1 MADDTR
7 NDGVPEPNIPAGD
20 SERIRARSF
29 GKLIDDLTDGADAPP
44 ALAAETR
51 ELLDL
56 AATMRDALG
65 DPGRRHGLERAR
77 RDRIIDD
84 AFRASVGAPAASG
97 GGGGTVTRLADR
109 RRGRFA
115 RYAPYAVAAVAV
127 AAAVFLFV
135 TRPSQQAAQSQPPA
149 LAEFNYS
156 RPADALIGK
165 IPRDRAGDA
174 SARID
179 IIYADRLAGYRDLQL
194 RGLAHK
200 GVTP

>member
-7 NDGVPEPNIPAGD
+7 NDGIPEPNLPASD

-29 GKLIDDLTDGADAPP
+29 GKLIDDLTEGAAAPP

-56 AATMRDALG
+56 AGTMRDALG
-65 DPGRRHGLERAR
+65 DPGRAHGLERER

-84 AFRASVGAPAASG
+84 AFRAAVGIPAASG
-97 GGGGTVTRLADR
+97 AGGGSVTRLADR

-127 AAAVFLFV
+127 AAAIFLFV
-135 TRPSQQAAQSQPPA
+135 TRPSQQRAAEPPA
-149 LAEFNYS
+149 LAEYHYS

-165 IPRDRAGDA
+165 IPRERAGDA

-194 RGLAHK
+194 RGLARK

>member
-7 NDGVPEPNIPAGD
+7 NDGIPEPNLPASD

-29 GKLIDDLTDGADAPP
+29 GKLVDDLTEGAAAPP

-84 AFRASVGAPAASG
+84 AFRASVGAPASSTG
-97 GGGGTVTRLADR
+97 GGSVTRLADR

-115 RYAPYAVAAVAV
+115 RYAPYAVAVVAV

-135 TRPSQQAAQSQPPA
+135 TRPSQQPAKSQPPA